1 MMDALLRFAL
11 SQRIIVLLL
20 AAAIAVYGVLSYG
33 KLVIDAFPD
42 VSSTQVKII
51 IKAPGMTPSE
61 VEQQIAIPVE
71 LEMQG
76 IPHQTMVRSISKYAL
91 ADITIDFEEG
101 TDLYWARDRVYQR
114 FTAVKGDLPPTISG
128 GIAPITTPLGEIL
141 MFTVDSDSL
150 SLMQKRTLLD
160 WTIRPALR
168 SVPGV
173 ADVNALGGLVKS
185 FVIKPDFAKLA
196 TYGIPVSQLVD
207 VIERNNA
214 NYGAGRVE
222 QGDEALIVRVVG
234 KQTGTQSIRELVL
247 AQRDGSTVYV
257 GDVAQISIGAVTRYG
272 YVTKDGKGEV
282 VEGLVLGLKGADAS
296 RTVSAVKTRLAEIE
310 KQLPPGTK
318 LNVFYDRSDLV
329 GKAVHTVQKALIEAV
344 ILIII
349 ILLLMLGDLIS
360 ALTVAL
366 ILPMAILSAF
376 ILMHL
381 FGISANLMSLGGI
394 AIAIGMIVDSAVV
407 MVENI
412 VAWLSHPKY
421 AHETRSRLI
430 YLAAKEVSLPIV
442 SGVVIIITIFSPL
455 LMLQGLEGKL
465 FAPVA
470 LSIVFTLAASI
481 VFALY
486 LIPVIAGMS
495 IKKSH
500 DKPTWLVRKL
510 EGIYVPAL
518 THAFALEKLIYAL
531 LVLIVPLTLYMFA
544 SVGKTFMPTMDE
556 GNIVIGIESDPAI
569 NIPAGIALNTQIQ
582 QQLMAKV
589 PEIKSIIARS
599 GSDEIGLD
607 PMGLNDTDT
616 FLVLKPKS
624 QWRHPDPEWL
634 KAQMRSILEGITGI
648 EFGFTQPI
656 EMRTSEMLTGARGDV
671 VVKLFG
677 DDIDELNTLGGKI
690 ADILRATKGSQDV
703 YMRQNE
709 GVSYEQVVFDK
720 KQLTKYGLN
729 LDEAAQILSIA
740 VMGKEAGKIFEG
752 MKQFAI
758 LIRGNYATNDLPL
771 SQIYLTTPRGERIAL
786 SNIAHIERTQGSV
799 EIKHEGAK
807 RFVSIQTNVSGTD
820 LTTYVDTIAAKI
832 NQGIDM
838 PAGYRLEYGGE
849 FKNQQRTMARLSVV
863 VPIAL
868 AVIFMIL
875 FFTFRSLR
883 QAAAVFAMIPLALSG
898 GIAGLMLSGN
908 YLSVP
913 ASVGF
918 IALLGI
924 AVLNGVVMIS
934 YFNELVKSMPL
945 HEAVIEGAKRRL
957 RPVLMTALIAAFGLV
972 PMLFATGPGSEIQ
985 KPLAI
990 VVITGLISS
999 TLLTLIIL
1007 PILYWRIENK
1017 NELQYT
1023 QDEKERS

>member
-1 MMDALLRFAL
+1 MMDALLRLAL

-20 AAAIAVYGVLSYG
+20 SAAIAIYGVLSYG

-61 VEQQIAIPVE
+61 VEQQITIPVE

-114 FTAVKGDLPPTISG
+114 FASVKKELPNNIGG

-141 MFTVDSDSL
+141 MFTIESDTL
-150 SLMQKRTLLD
+150 SLMDKRTLLD

-185 FVIKPDFAKLA
+185 FVVKPDFARLA
-196 TYGIPVSQLVD
+196 AYGIPVSQLVD

-222 QGDEALIVRVVG
+222 QGDEAMIVRVLG
-234 KQTGTQSIRELVL
+234 KQTGIESIRELVL
-247 AQRDGSTVYV
+247 AQREGSTVYV
-257 GDVAQISIGAVTRYG
+257 GDVADVSVGAVTRYG
-272 YVTKDGKGEV
+272 YVTKDGKGEA

-296 RTVSAVKTRLAEIE
+296 RTVSAVKARLDELE
-310 KQLPPGTK
+310 KRLPEGTK

-329 GKAVHTVQKALIEAV
+329 GKAVNTVQKALMEAV
-344 ILIII
+344 VLIII
-349 ILLLMLGDLIS
+349 ILLLMLGDIIS

-421 AHETRSRLI
+421 RHEARVRLV

-470 LSIVFTLAASI
+470 LSIVFTLASSI

-495 IKKSH
+495 IRKSH
-500 DKPTWLVRKL
+500 EEPTWVVRKL
-510 EGIYVPAL
+510 EGIYVL
-518 THAFALEKLIYAL
+518 VLKRAFRFEKPIYLL
-531 LVLIVPLTLYMFA
+531 LVLLVPLTVFMFA

-624 QWRHPDPEWL
+624 EWRRPDPEWL
-634 KAQMRSILEGITGI
+634 RTQMRKVLEGITGI

-677 DDIDELNTLGGKI
+677 DDIDKLNTLGGKI
-690 ADILRATKGSQDV
+690 ADVLRATPGSEDV

-729 LDEAAQILSIA
+729 LDEAAQILAIA
-740 VMGKEAGKIFEG
+740 VMGTEAGKIYEG
-752 MKQFAI
+752 MKQFSI
-758 LIRGNYATNDLPL
+758 LIRGNYAVNDLPL
-771 SQIYLTTPRGERIAL
+771 SSIYLTTPHGERIAF
-786 SNIAHIERTQGSV
+786 SNIAHIARTEGSV
-799 EIKHEGAK
+799 EIKHEGAQ

-820 LTTYVDTIAAKI
+820 LTTFVDTISSKI
-832 NQGIDM
+832 GQDV
-838 PAGYRLEYGGE
+838 PLPSGYRVEYGGE
-849 FKNQQRTMARLSVV
+849 FKNQQRTMARLSVI

-924 AVLNGVVMIS
+924 AVLNGVVMVS
-934 YFNELVKSMPL
+934 YFNELVKTMPL
-945 HEAVIEGAKRRL
+945 HDAVLEGAKRRL

-1007 PILYWRIENK
+1007 PVLYRRIESR
-1017 NELQYT
+1017 NEKVNFGQE
-1023 QDEKERS
+1023 DE

>member
-1 MMDALLRFAL
+1 MDALLRFAL
-11 SQRIIVLLL
+11 SQRIVVLLL
-20 AAAIAVYGVLSYG
+20 AAAVAVYGVLSYG

-61 VEQQIAIPVE
+61 VEQQITIPVE

-91 ADITIDFEEG
+91 ADITINFEEG

-114 FTAVKGDLPPTISG
+114 FTAVKSDLPADIGG

-141 MFTVDSDSL
+141 MFTVESDTL
-150 SLMQKRTLLD
+150 SLMDKRTLLD

-185 FVIKPDFAKLA
+185 FVVKPDFARLA
-196 TYGIPVSQLVD
+196 AYGIPVSQLTEVL
-207 VIERNNA
+207 ERNNA

-222 QGDEALIVRVVG
+222 QGDEALIVRVLG
-234 KQTGTQSIRELVL
+234 KQTGIESIRELVL
-247 AQRDGSTVYV
+247 AQREGSTVYV
-257 GDVAQISIGAVTRYG
+257 GDVADVSVGAVTRYG
-272 YVTKDGKGEV
+272 YVTKDGKGEA

-296 RTVSAVKTRLAEIE
+296 RTVTAVKKRLAEIE
-310 KQLPPGTK
+310 KQLPEGTK

-329 GKAVHTVQKALIEAV
+329 GKAVNTVQKALMEAV
-344 ILIII
+344 VLIII
-349 ILLLMLGDLIS
+349 ILLLMLGDIIS

-366 ILPMAILSAF
+366 ILPMAILSTF

-412 VAWLSHPKY
+412 VAWLAKPRP
-421 AHETRSRLI
+421 ADEPRMRVV

-470 LSIVFTLAASI
+470 LSIVFTLASSI
-481 VFALY
+481 LFALY

-510 EGIYVPAL
+510 EGIYIPAL
-518 THAFALEKLIYAL
+518 KRAFRFEKPIYLL
-531 LVLIVPLTLYMFA
+531 LVLLVPLSVFMFA
-544 SVGKTFMPTMDE
+544 GVGKTFMPTMDE
-556 GNIVIGIESDPAI
+556 GNIVIGVESDPAI
-569 NIPAGIALNTQIQ
+569 NIPAGILLNTQIQ

-616 FLVLKPKS
+616 FLVLQPKA
-624 QWRHPDPEWL
+624 QWRRQDTEWL
-634 KAQMRSILEGITGI
+634 RAQMREVLDGITGI

-677 DDIDELNTLGGKI
+677 DDIDALNTLGGQI
-690 ADILRATKGSQDV
+690 ADILRATPGSEDV

-729 LDEAAQILSIA
+729 LDEAAQILAIA
-740 VMGKEAGKIFEG
+740 VMGTEAGKIYEG

-758 LIRGNYATNDLPL
+758 LVRGNYATSDLPL
-771 SQIYLTTPRGERIAL
+771 SSIYLTTPRGERIAF
-786 SNIAHIERTQGSV
+786 SNIAHIERTEGSV
-799 EIKHEGAK
+799 EIKHEGAQ

-820 LTTYVDTIAAKI
+820 LTTFVDTIAAKI
-832 NQGIDM
+832 EQGVTL
-838 PAGYRLEYGGE
+838 PSGYRLEYGGE

-924 AVLNGVVMIS
+924 AVLNGVVMVS

-945 HEAVIEGAKRRL
+945 QDAVIEGAKRRL

-1007 PILYWRIENK
+1007 PILYRRIEAK
-1017 NELQYT
+1017 NELQYV
-1023 QDEKERS
+1023 QSEKERS

>member
-11 SQRIIVLLL
+11 SQRIIILLL
-20 AAAIAVYGVLSYG
+20 AAAVAIYGVLSYG

-61 VEQQIAIPVE
+61 VEQQITIPVE

-114 FTAVKGDLPPTISG
+114 FTAAKNELPENIGG

-141 MFTVDSDSL
+141 MFTIESESL
-150 SLMQKRTLLD
+150 SLMEKRTLLD

-185 FVIKPDFAKLA
+185 FIVKPDFARLSA
-196 TYGIPVSQLVD
+196 YGIPVSQLIE

-222 QGDEALIVRVVG
+222 QGDEAMIVRVLG
-234 KQTGTQSIRELVL
+234 KQTGIESIRELVL
-247 AQRDGSTVYV
+247 AQREGSTVYV
-257 GDVAQISIGAVTRYG
+257 GDVADVSVGAVTRYG
-272 YVTKDGKGEV
+272 YVTKDGKGEA

-296 RTVSAVKTRLAEIE
+296 RTVAAVKTRLAELE
-310 KQLPPGTK
+310 KNLPEGTK

-329 GKAVHTVQKALIEAV
+329 GKAVNTVQKALLEAV
-344 ILIII
+344 VLIIV
-349 ILLLMLGDLIS
+349 ILLLMLGDIIS

-412 VAWLSHPKY
+412 VAWLGHPKY
-421 AHETRSRLI
+421 AHEPRTRLI

-470 LSIVFTLAASI
+470 LSIVFSLASSI
-481 VFALY
+481 LFALY

-495 IKKSH
+495 IKKAH
-500 DKPTWLVRKL
+500 DEPTWLVRKL
-510 EGIYVPAL
+510 ENLYIPTLLRAFRFEKPIYV
-518 THAFALEKLIYAL
+518 L
-531 LVLIVPLTLYMFA
+531 LVLLVPLSVYMFG

-556 GNIVIGIESDPAI
+556 GNIVIGVESDPAI
-569 NIPAGIALNTQIQ
+569 NIPAGIMLSTQIQ
-582 QQLMAKV
+582 QQLMAAV

-616 FLVLKPKS
+616 FLVLHPKS
-624 QWRHPDPEWL
+624 EWRTPDPDWL
-634 KAQMRSILEGITGI
+634 RAQMRTVLEGITGI
-648 EFGFTQPI
+648 EYGFTQPI

-677 DDIDELNTLGGKI
+677 DDLETLNTLGTKI
-690 ADILRATKGSQDV
+690 ADLLRATVGSEDV

-709 GVSYEQVVFDK
+709 GVSYQQVVFDK

-729 LDEAAQILSIA
+729 LDEAAQILAIA
-740 VMGKEAGKIFEG
+740 VMGAEAGKIYEG
-752 MKQFAI
+752 MKQFSI
-758 LIRGNYATNDLPL
+758 LIRGDYAQNDLPL
-771 SQIYLTTPRGERIAL
+771 SSIYLTTPAGERIAF
-786 SNIAHIERTQGSV
+786 SNIAHIERTAGSV
-799 EIKHEGAK
+799 EIKHEGAQ

-820 LTTYVDTIAAKI
+820 LTTFVAAIAAQI
-832 NQGIDM
+832 EQEVSL

-849 FKNQQRTMARLSVV
+849 FKNQQRTMARLSIV

-883 QAAAVFAMIPLALSG
+883 QAAAVFAMIPLALTG
-898 GIAGLMLSGN
+898 GIAGLMASGH

-924 AVLNGVVMIS
+924 AVLNGVVMVS
-934 YFNELVKSMPL
+934 YFNELVKTMPL
-945 HEAVIEGAKRRL
+945 EDAVIEGAKRRL

-972 PMLFATGPGSEIQ
+972 PMLYATGPGSEIQ

-1007 PILYWRIENK
+1007 PILYRRIEAK

-1023 QDEKERS
+1023 V

>member
-1 MMDALLRFAL
+1 MDALLRFAL
-11 SQRIIVLLL
+11 SQRIVVLLL
-20 AAAIAVYGVLSYG
+20 AAAVAVYGILSYG

-61 VEQQIAIPVE
+61 VEQQITIPVE

-114 FTAVKGDLPPTISG
+114 FAAVKKELPDTIGG

-141 MFTVDSDSL
+141 MFTVESETLD
-150 SLMQKRTLLD
+150 LMEKRTLLD

-185 FVIKPDFAKLA
+185 YVVKPDFARLA
-196 TYGIPVSQLVD
+196 AYGIPVSQLVD

-214 NYGAGRVE
+214 NYGAGRIE
-222 QGDEALIVRVVG
+222 QGDEALIVRVLG
-234 KQTGTQSIRELVL
+234 KQTGTRSIRELVL
-247 AQRDGSTVYV
+247 AQREGSTVYV
-257 GDVAQISIGAVTRYG
+257 GDVADVSVGAVTRYG
-272 YVTKDGKGEV
+272 YVTKDGRGEA

-296 RTVSAVKTRLAEIE
+296 RTVAAVKSRLADIE
-310 KQLPPGTK
+310 QRLPEGTK
-318 LNVFYDRSDLV
+318 LNIFYDRSDLV
-329 GKAVHTVQKALIEAV
+329 GKAVNTVQKALVEAV
-344 ILIII
+344 VLIIV
-349 ILLLMLGDLIS
+349 ILLLMLGDIIS

-412 VAWLSHPKY
+412 VAWLGHPKY
-421 AHETRSRLI
+421 AHEPRSRLI
-430 YLAAKEVSLPIV
+430 YMAAREVSLPIV

-495 IKKSH
+495 IKKAH
-500 DKPTWLVRKL
+500 EEPTWLVRKL
-510 EGIYVPAL
+510 ENIYIPAL
-518 THAFALEKLIYAL
+518 RKAFRYEKPIYLL
-531 LVLIVPLTLYMFA
+531 LVLLVPLTVYMFDR
-544 SVGKTFMPTMDE
+544 VGKTFMPTMDE
-556 GNIVIGIESDPAI
+556 GNIVIGIESDPAV
-569 NIPAGIALNTQIQ
+569 NIPAGIMLNTQIQ
-582 QQLMAKV
+582 QQLMASV
-589 PEIKSIIARS
+589 PEISSIIARS

-616 FLVLKPKS
+616 FLVLRPKS
-624 QWRHPDPEWL
+624 EWRRPDPEWL
-634 KAQMRSILEGITGI
+634 KAQMRKVLEGITGI

-677 DDIDELNTLGGKI
+677 DDIETLGTLGGKI
-690 ADILRATKGSQDV
+690 ADVLRATEGSEDV

-709 GVSYEQVVFDK
+709 GVSYEQVIFDK

-740 VMGKEAGKIFEG
+740 VMGTEAGKIYEG
-752 MKQFAI
+752 MKQFGI
-758 LIRGNYATNDLPL
+758 LIRGDYAKSDLPL
-771 SQIYLTTPRGERIAL
+771 SSIYLTTPRGERIAF
-786 SNIAHIERTQGSV
+786 SNIAHIQRTEGSV
-799 EIKHEGAK
+799 EIKHEGAQ

-820 LTTYVDTIAAKI
+820 LTTFVDAVASKIEADIAL
-832 NQGIDM
+832 
-838 PAGYRLEYGGE
+838 PTGYRLEYGGE

-898 GIAGLMLSGN
+898 GIAGLMLSGH

-924 AVLNGVVMIS
+924 AVLNGVVMVS

-945 HEAVIEGAKRRL
+945 HDAVLEGAKRRL

-972 PMLFATGPGSEIQ
+972 PMLYATGPGSEIQ

-990 VVITGLISS
+990 VVITGLVSS

-1007 PILYWRIENK
+1007 PILYRRIEAK
-1017 NELQYT
+1017 NELQYI
-1023 QDEKERS
+1023 QSQKEPS

>member
-1 MMDALLRFAL
+1 MDALLRFAL
-11 SQRIIVLLL
+11 SQRIIVLML
-20 AAAIAVYGVLSYG
+20 AAAVAVYGVLSYG

-61 VEQQIAIPVE
+61 VEQQITIPVE

-91 ADITIDFEEG
+91 ADITIDFEED

-114 FTAVKGDLPPTISG
+114 FSDVKKELPETIGG

-141 MFTVDSDSL
+141 MFTIESDTL
-150 SLMQKRTLLD
+150 DLMAKRTLLD

-185 FVIKPDFAKLA
+185 FTVKPDFARLA
-196 TYGIPVSQLVD
+196 SFGIPVSQLVE
-207 VIERNNA
+207 VLERNNA

-222 QGDEALIVRVVG
+222 RGDEALIVRVLG
-234 KQTGTQSIRELVL
+234 KQTGIESIRELVL
-247 AQRDGSTVYV
+247 AQREGSTVYV
-257 GDVAQISIGAVTRYG
+257 GDVAEVDVGAVTRYG
-272 YVTKDGKGEV
+272 YVTKDGKGEA

-296 RTVSAVKTRLAEIE
+296 RTVEAVKTRLAELE
-310 KQLPPGTK
+310 QRLPEGTK
-318 LNVFYDRSDLV
+318 LNIFYDRSDLV

-344 ILIII
+344 VLIII
-349 ILLLMLGDLIS
+349 ILLLMLGDIIS

-412 VAWLSHPKY
+412 VARLAHPGS
-421 AHETRSRLI
+421 EPRGRLI

-495 IKKSH
+495 IRKSH
-500 DKPTWLVRKL
+500 EEPTWVVRKL
-510 EGIYVPAL
+510 ENIYVPAL
-518 THAFALEKLIYAL
+518 HKAFRFEKPIYLL
-531 LVLIVPLTLYMFA
+531 LVLLVPLTLYMFA

-556 GNIVIGIESDPAI
+556 GNIVIGVESDPAI

-582 QQLMAKV
+582 RQLMAKV

-616 FLVLKPKS
+616 FLVLNPTET
-624 QWRHPDPEWL
+624 WRKPDPEWL
-634 KAQMRSILEGITGI
+634 SAQMREVLEGITGI
-648 EFGFTQPI
+648 EFGFTHPI

-677 DDIDELNTLGGKI
+677 DDVDALDRLGSQI
-690 ADILRATKGSQDV
+690 ADLLRATPGSEDV

-709 GVSYEQVVFDK
+709 GSP
-720 KQLTKYGLN
+720 TG
-729 LDEAAQILSIA
+729 
-740 VMGKEAGKIFEG
+740 
-752 MKQFAI
+752 
-758 LIRGNYATNDLPL
+758 
-771 SQIYLTTPRGERIAL
+771 
-786 SNIAHIERTQGSV
+786 
-799 EIKHEGAK
+799 
-807 RFVSIQTNVSGTD
+807 
-820 LTTYVDTIAAKI
+820 
-832 NQGIDM
+832 
-838 PAGYRLEYGGE
+838 
-849 FKNQQRTMARLSVV
+849 
-863 VPIAL
+863 
-868 AVIFMIL
+868 
-875 FFTFRSLR
+875 RS
-883 QAAAVFAMIPLALSG
+883 
-898 GIAGLMLSGN
+898 
-908 YLSVP
+908 
-913 ASVGF
+913 
-918 IALLGI
+918 
-924 AVLNGVVMIS
+924 
-934 YFNELVKSMPL
+934 
-945 HEAVIEGAKRRL
+945 
-957 RPVLMTALIAAFGLV
+957 
-972 PMLFATGPGSEIQ
+972 
-985 KPLAI
+985 
-990 VVITGLISS
+990 SS
-999 TLLTLIIL
+999 T
-1007 PILYWRIENK
+1007 K
-1017 NELQYT
+1017 
-1023 QDEKERS
+1023 SS

>member
-11 SQRIIVLLL
+11 SQRIIILLL
-20 AAAIAVYGVLSYG
+20 AAAVAIYGVLSYG

-61 VEQQIAIPVE
+61 VEQQITIPVE

-114 FTAVKGDLPPTISG
+114 FTAAKNELPENIGG

-141 MFTVDSDSL
+141 MFTIESESL
-150 SLMQKRTLLD
+150 SLMEKRTLLD

-185 FVIKPDFAKLA
+185 FIVKPDFARLSA
-196 TYGIPVSQLVD
+196 YGIPVSQLME

-222 QGDEALIVRVVG
+222 QGDEAIIVRVLG
-234 KQTGTQSIRELVL
+234 KQTGIESIRELVL
-247 AQRDGSTVYV
+247 AQREGSTVYV
-257 GDVAQISIGAVTRYG
+257 GDVADVSVGAVTRYG
-272 YVTKDGKGEV
+272 YVTKDGKGEA

-296 RTVSAVKTRLAEIE
+296 RTVAAVKTRLAELE
-310 KQLPPGTK
+310 KNLPEGTK

-329 GKAVHTVQKALIEAV
+329 GKAVNTVQKALLEAV
-344 ILIII
+344 VLIIV
-349 ILLLMLGDLIS
+349 ILLLMLGDIIS

-412 VAWLSHPKY
+412 VAWLGHPKY
-421 AHETRSRLI
+421 AHEPRTRLI

-465 FAPVA
+465 FSPVA
-470 LSIVFTLAASI
+470 LSIVFSLASSI
-481 VFALY
+481 LFALY

-495 IKKSH
+495 IKKAH
-500 DKPTWLVRKL
+500 DEPTWLVRKL
-510 EGIYVPAL
+510 ENLYIPTL
-518 THAFALEKLIYAL
+518 LRAFRFEKPIYAL
-531 LVLIVPLTLYMFA
+531 LVLLVPLSVYMFG

-556 GNIVIGIESDPAI
+556 GNIVIGVESDPAI
-569 NIPAGIALNTQIQ
+569 NIPAGIMLSTQIQ
-582 QQLMAKV
+582 QQLMAAV

-616 FLVLKPKS
+616 FLVLHPKS
-624 QWRHPDPEWL
+624 EWRTPDPDWL
-634 KAQMRSILEGITGI
+634 RAQMRTVLEGITGI
-648 EFGFTQPI
+648 EYGFTQPI

-677 DDIDELNTLGGKI
+677 DDLETLNTLGTKI
-690 ADILRATKGSQDV
+690 ADLLRATEGSEDV

-709 GVSYEQVVFDK
+709 GVSYQQVVFDK

-729 LDEAAQILSIA
+729 LDEAAQILAIA
-740 VMGKEAGKIFEG
+740 VMGAEAGKIYEG
-752 MKQFAI
+752 MKQFSI
-758 LIRGNYATNDLPL
+758 LIRGDYAQNDLPL
-771 SQIYLTTPRGERIAL
+771 SSIYLTTPAGERIAF
-786 SNIAHIERTQGSV
+786 SNIAHIERTAGSV
-799 EIKHEGAK
+799 EIKHEGAQ

-820 LTTYVDTIAAKI
+820 LTTFVAAIAAQI
-832 NQGIDM
+832 EQEVSL

-849 FKNQQRTMARLSVV
+849 FKNQQRTMARLSIV

-883 QAAAVFAMIPLALSG
+883 QAAAVFAMIPLALTG
-898 GIAGLMLSGN
+898 GIAGLMASGH

-924 AVLNGVVMIS
+924 AVLNGVVMVS
-934 YFNELVKSMPL
+934 YFNELVKTMPL
-945 HEAVIEGAKRRL
+945 EDAVIEGAKRRL

-972 PMLFATGPGSEIQ
+972 PMLYATGPGSEIQ

-1007 PILYWRIENK
+1007 PILYRRIEAK

-1023 QDEKERS
+1023 V

>member
-11 SQRIIVLLL
+11 SQRIIILLL
-20 AAAIAVYGVLSYG
+20 AAAVAVYGVLSYG

-61 VEQQIAIPVE
+61 VEQQITIPVE

-114 FTAVKGDLPPTISG
+114 FTAAKKELPENIGG

-141 MFTVDSDSL
+141 MFTIESESL
-150 SLMQKRTLLD
+150 SLMEKRTLLD

-185 FVIKPDFAKLA
+185 FIVKPDFARLSA
-196 TYGIPVSQLVD
+196 YGIPVSQLME

-222 QGDEALIVRVVG
+222 QGDEAMIVRVLG
-234 KQTGTQSIRELVL
+234 KQTGIESIRELVL
-247 AQRDGSTVYV
+247 AQREGSTVYV
-257 GDVAQISIGAVTRYG
+257 GDVADVSVGAVTRYG
-272 YVTKDGKGEV
+272 YVTKDGRGEA

-296 RTVSAVKTRLAEIE
+296 RTVAAVKTRLAELE
-310 KQLPPGTK
+310 KNLPEGTK

-329 GKAVHTVQKALIEAV
+329 GKAVNTVQKALLEAV
-344 ILIII
+344 VLIIV
-349 ILLLMLGDLIS
+349 ILLLMLGDIIS

-412 VAWLSHPKY
+412 VAWLGHPKY
-421 AHETRSRLI
+421 AHEPRTRLI

-470 LSIVFTLAASI
+470 LSIVFSLASSI
-481 VFALY
+481 LFALY

-495 IKKSH
+495 IKKAH
-500 DKPTWLVRKL
+500 DEPTWLVRKL
-510 EGIYVPAL
+510 ENLYIPTL
-518 THAFALEKLIYAL
+518 LRAFRFEKPIYAL
-531 LVLIVPLTLYMFA
+531 LVLLVPLSVYMFG

-556 GNIVIGIESDPAI
+556 GNIVIGVESDPAI
-569 NIPAGIALNTQIQ
+569 NIPAGIMLSTQIQ
-582 QQLMAKV
+582 QQLMAAV

-616 FLVLKPKS
+616 FLVLHPKS
-624 QWRHPDPEWL
+624 EWRTPDPDWL
-634 KAQMRSILEGITGI
+634 RAQMRTVLEGITGI
-648 EFGFTQPI
+648 EYGFTQPI

-677 DDIDELNTLGGKI
+677 DDLETLNTLGTKI
-690 ADILRATKGSQDV
+690 ADLLRATEGSEDV

-709 GVSYEQVVFDK
+709 GVSYQQVVFDK

-729 LDEAAQILSIA
+729 LDEAAQILAVA
-740 VMGKEAGKIFEG
+740 VMGAEAGKIYEG
-752 MKQFAI
+752 MKQFSI
-758 LIRGNYATNDLPL
+758 LIRGDYAQNDLPL
-771 SQIYLTTPRGERIAL
+771 SSIYLTTPAGERIAF
-786 SNIAHIERTQGSV
+786 SNIAHIERTAGSV
-799 EIKHEGAK
+799 EIKHEGAQ

-820 LTTYVDTIAAKI
+820 LTTFVAAIAAQI
-832 NQGIDM
+832 EQEVSL

-849 FKNQQRTMARLSVV
+849 FKNQQRTMARLSIV

-883 QAAAVFAMIPLALSG
+883 QAAAVFAMIPLALTG
-898 GIAGLMLSGN
+898 GIAGLMASGH

-924 AVLNGVVMIS
+924 AVLNGVVMVS
-934 YFNELVKSMPL
+934 YFNELVKTMPL
-945 HEAVIEGAKRRL
+945 EDAVIEGAKRRL

-972 PMLFATGPGSEIQ
+972 PMLYATGPGSEIQ

-1007 PILYWRIENK
+1007 PILYRRIEAK

-1023 QDEKERS
+1023 V